1 LGALLLRGGE
11 RRGVEGSGGK
21 GRGGKGKEGGKGN
34 GRTTA
39 IPNFFR
45 PWFSNVFVQS
55 NEKKHVTRDTD
66 P

>member
-1 LGALLLRGGE
+1 
-11 RRGVEGSGGK
+11 VEGSGGK